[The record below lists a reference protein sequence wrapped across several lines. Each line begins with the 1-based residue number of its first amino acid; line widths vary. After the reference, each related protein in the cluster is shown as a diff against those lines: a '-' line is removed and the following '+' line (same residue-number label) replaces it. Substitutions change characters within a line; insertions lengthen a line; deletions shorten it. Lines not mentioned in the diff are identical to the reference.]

1 MLLGLAI
8 GIKFLPAAA
17 LPYLLFRRFGRA
29 VLYAL
34 ITFALTLAIGAVVT
48 RPSALA
54 HYLLDLLPALG
65 SGNGYR
71 ENQSLL
77 GFFTRLCSPGGLD
90 GASAGPGACARG
102 LTVGADAALFAGL
115 WLATARRSL
124 WELSESARYRR
135 RALEYGLAVLTV
147 PLVASISWG
156 LHLVLVLLPIA
167 ILLRYLVADRAFTRP
182 RLVALIVAL
191 ACFSVVRGAFYM
203 AILHPFPGTPQI
215 AMRLASE
222 SYVVGLLLLWLLV
235 FRVLRSA
242 DAVAARESRPGA
254 RRAA

>member
-1 MLLGLAI
+1 MRPEPGR
-8 GIKFLPAAA
+8 K
-17 LPYLLFRRFGRA
+17 LF
-29 VLYAL
+29 
-34 ITFALTLAIGAVVT
+34 
-48 RPSALA
+48 
-54 HYLLDLLPALG
+54 DLLPALG
-65 SGNGYR
+65 SGKGYR

-77 GFFTRLCSPGGLD
+77 GFFTRLCSPGGFTL
-90 GASAGPGACARG
+90 
-102 LTVGADAALFAGL
+102 GADGVLFAGL

-124 WELSESARYRR
+124 WEMSESAHHRR
-135 RALEYGLAVLTV
+135 RALEYGLALLTV

-203 AILHPFPGTPQI
+203 ATLHPFPGTPQI

-235 FRVLRSA
+235 FRVLAAPMPLPQRKPAHARNARPDPQAAGGSNSSKTA
-242 DAVAARESRPGA
+242 RKACAAAVQLNR
-254 RRAA
+254 